1 MNKIRLTIVV
11 WATLLALS
19 AHAQQNIE
27 RLLPAFATLENIKVT
42 ESVDNGT
49 WSQYEAPFYS
59 VKIEN
64 VPIKMIPSWLVD
76 SLIIAFEKELPLPR
90 RATVTKSIAN
100 RATLFHIHWLT
111 MVRSIQPT
119 LSPV

>member
-27 RLLPAFATLENIKVT
+27 RMLPAFATLENIKVT
-42 ESVDNGT
+42 ESIDNGT

-64 VPIKMIPSWLVD
+64 VPIEIGVSASVSASIKSAILIDVAELLTLT
-76 SLIIAFEKELPLPR
+76 SLI
-90 RATVTKSIAN
+90 
-100 RATLFHIHWLT
+100 
-111 MVRSIQPT
+111 
-119 LSPV
+119 